1 MTTVL
6 RELNMKYKFFLPVV
20 AVFGLFCESGFSRIF
35 PDRIRIF
42 GQSGLRKKVQS
53 RSGQKTG
60 RETLG
65 ITIF

>member
-6 RELNMKYKFFLPVV
+6 RELNMKYKFVLRVV
-20 AVFGLFCESGFSRIF
+20 AVFGLFLRIRIF
-35 PDRIRIF
+35 PDRIQIF
-42 GQSGLRKKVQS
+42 GQSGLWKKVRY

-60 RETLG
+60 SETLG